1 MEYGYNIINIDQS
14 GDPDAAVSLDG
25 IGKGTEAAPIS
36 FMGYDGTVFDGQD
49 STEHAFSITSPFS
62 YPGFCN
68 FTFTNYA
75 GSAIS
80 IDNPDIVGIDIVDNT
95 FAGNSTA
102 T

>member
-36 FMGYDGTVFDGQD
+36 FMGYDGQD

-68 FTFTNYA
+68 LTFTNYA
-75 GSAIS
+75 GSAIL